1 MSTKAQVTKAA
12 SRLSEN
18 DLRQCLRLACG
29 GTLGLFICK
38 LMGWDYGSFFCVYP
52 MLLLGLT
59 PVINAH
65 VIRQFLLQAVVVS
78 LEVLLIY
85 GLFGDRPLLVV
96 PLVFLAFFWRF
107 RLMAQG
113 PLFMF
118 GALGSVF
125 LSIQLHFGSY
135 PETHLFDM
143 LTSNLVAAVQ
153 TVLIAWLMF
162 YLFPDA
168 EPRPPRQPQPK
179 DLPSQRHE
187 ALLGASIATL
197 SFILFQSLDLKDSL
211 SAQVASILVLF
222 PMHWNGIRFAGRIRA
237 LGTLLGCAVGL
248 LLQLVLYSHYDVLP
262 LVTLMYWTAAFCCA
276 RVHVLEHAQ
285 GIGFGALTTLAI
297 VFGQY
302 LTPQHDVVYSIA
314 YRLSSVCVAVFCT
327 LVAVFVLHRLFNR
340 WPSIRHASHA

>member
-1 MSTKAQVTKAA
+1 MNRRTALT
-12 SRLSEN
+12 EN
-18 DLRQCLRLACG
+18 DLRQCLRLAGG

-38 LMGWDYGSFFCVYP
+38 LMGWDNGSFFCVYP

-59 PVINAH
+59 PSINAH
-65 VIRQFLLQAVVVS
+65 IVRQFLVQAVVVS
-78 LEVLLIY
+78 GEVLVIY
-85 GLFGDRPLLVV
+85 GLFGDRPQLMV
-96 PLVFLAFFWRF
+96 PLAFLGFLWRF

-113 PLFMF
+113 SLFMF

-125 LSIQLHFGSY
+125 LSMQLHFASY
-135 PETHLFDM
+135 PDTHLYD
-143 LTSNLVAAVQ
+143 LVASNLVAAGL

-162 YLFPDA
+162 WLFPDA
-168 EPRPPRQPQPK
+168 EARPPRQMPAK

-187 ALLGASIATL
+187 AVLGATIATL
-197 SFILFQSLDLKDSL
+197 SFMLFQSFDLRDSL

-248 LLQLVLYSHYDVLP
+248 GLQLVLYSHYDVLP

-276 RVHVLEHAQ
+276 RLHVLEGAQ
-285 GIGFGALTTLAI
+285 GVGFGALTTLAI

-302 LTPQHDVVYSIA
+302 LTPEHDVVYSIA
-314 YRLSSVCVAVFCT
+314 YRLSSVCVAVFLT
-327 LVAVFVLHRLFNR
+327 LVAVFALHRLLNR
-340 WPSIRHASHA
+340 FPAFRHASHA

>member
-1 MSTKAQVTKAA
+1 MSRRTALT
-12 SRLSEN
+12 EN
-18 DLRQCLRLACG
+18 DLRQCLRLAGG

-38 LMGWDYGSFFCVYP
+38 LMGWDNGAFFCVYP

-59 PVINAH
+59 PSINAH
-65 VIRQFLLQAVVVS
+65 VVRQFLLQAVVVS
-78 LEVLLIY
+78 AEVLLIY
-85 GLFGDRPLLVV
+85 GLFGDRPQLMV
-96 PLVFLAFFWRF
+96 PLAFLAFLWRF

-125 LSIQLHFGSY
+125 LSMQLHFASY
-135 PETHLFDM
+135 PDTHLYD
-143 LTSNLVAAVQ
+143 LVASNLVAAGL

-162 YLFPDA
+162 WLFPDA
-168 EPRPPRQPQPK
+168 EPRPPRQMPAK

-187 ALLGASIATL
+187 AVLGATIATL
-197 SFILFQSLDLKDSL
+197 SFMLFQSFDLRDSL

-237 LGTLLGCAVGL
+237 LGTLLGCAIGL
-248 LLQLVLYSHYDVLP
+248 VLQLVLYSHYDVLP

-276 RVHVLEHAQ
+276 RLHVLEGAQ

-314 YRLSSVCVAVFCT
+314 YRLSSVCVAVFLT
-327 LVAVFVLHRLFNR
+327 LVAVFALHRLLNR
-340 WPSIRHASHA
+340 FDAFRHASHA

>member
-1 MSTKAQVTKAA
+1 MSRRTALT
-12 SRLSEN
+12 EN
-18 DLRQCLRLACG
+18 DLRQCLRLAGG

-38 LMGWDYGSFFCVYP
+38 LMGWDNGSFFCVYP

-65 VIRQFLLQAVVVS
+65 VVRQFLLQAVVVS
-78 LEVLLIY
+78 LEVLVIY
-85 GLFGDRPLLVV
+85 GLFGDRPQMIV
-96 PLVFLAFFWRF
+96 PLAFLAFFWRF

-125 LSIQLHFGSY
+125 LSIQLHFASY
-135 PETHLFDM
+135 PETHLYD
-143 LTSNLVAAVQ
+143 LVTSNLVAAGL

-162 YLFPDA
+162 FLFPDA
-168 EPRPPRQPQPK
+168 EPRPLRQVPAK

-187 ALLGASIATL
+187 AVLGATIATL
-197 SFILFQSLDLKDSL
+197 SFMLFQSFDLKDSL

-237 LGTLLGCAVGL
+237 LGTLLGCAIGL
-248 LLQLVLYSHYDVLP
+248 VLQLVLYSHYDVLP

-276 RVHVLEHAQ
+276 RLHVLEGAQ

-314 YRLSSVCVAVFCT
+314 YRLSSVCVSVFLT
-327 LVAVFVLHRLFNR
+327 LVAVFVLHRLLNR
-340 WPSIRHASHA
+340 FSSFRHASHA

>member
-1 MSTKAQVTKAA
+1 MMRRATLT
-12 SRLSEN
+12 EN
-18 DLRQCLRLACG
+18 DLRQCLRLAGG
-29 GTLGLFICK
+29 GTLGLFVCK
-38 LMGWDYGSFFCVYP
+38 LMGWDNGSFFCVYP

-59 PVINAH
+59 PRIDAH
-65 VIRQFLLQAVVVS
+65 VIRQFLLQAVLVS
-78 LEVLLIY
+78 LEVLVIY
-85 GLFGDRPLLVV
+85 GLFGDRPQLVV
-96 PLVFLAFFWRF
+96 PLVFLAYLWRF

-125 LSIQLHFGSY
+125 LSIQLHFASY
-135 PETHLFDM
+135 PDTHLYD
-143 LTSNLVAAVQ
+143 LVTSNLMAAGL

-162 YLFPDA
+162 FLFPDA

-179 DLPSQRHE
+179 DVPSQRHE
-187 ALLGASIATL
+187 ALLGASVATL
-197 SFILFQSLDLKDSL
+197 SFMLFQSLDLRDSL

-237 LGTLLGCAVGL
+237 LGTLLGCAIGL
-248 LLQLVLYSHYDVLP
+248 LLQLLLYSHYDVLP
-262 LVTLMYWTAAFCCA
+262 LVTLVYWTAALCCA
-276 RVHVLEHAQ
+276 RIHVLEQAQ

-314 YRLSSVCVAVFCT
+314 YRLSSVCVAVFVT
-327 LVAVFVLHRLFNR
+327 LVAVFVLHRLLNR
-340 WPSIRHASHA
+340 FPSLRHASHA